1 MTVYLMKA
9 MFNLGQDSEKIK
21 MKNNNCFQYYLSH
34 SLDYRHW

>member
-21 MKNNNCFQYYLSH
+21 MKIIVFNTI
-34 SLDYRHW
+34 